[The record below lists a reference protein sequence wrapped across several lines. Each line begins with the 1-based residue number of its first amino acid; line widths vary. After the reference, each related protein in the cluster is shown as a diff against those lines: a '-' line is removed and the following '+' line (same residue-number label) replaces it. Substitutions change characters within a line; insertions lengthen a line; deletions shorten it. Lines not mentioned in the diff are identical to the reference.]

1 MDVFVQRGS
10 IVAGFDGSGP
20 ARDAVLWAAGEA
32 GRRDCP
38 LLIVEAQVWPAVS
51 AGHWPDPVALPGWEP
66 MAASAWG
73 TLQPFADEQ
82 VRRRTEQHLAVLAH
96 QCRAAAP
103 GVSVSTT
110 LVDGTASAALLT
122 AADAADAELL
132 VVGMSGLGALSRTL
146 LGSTAADL
154 VHSADRPVVVVRK
167 APTRS
172 DAPVVLGVDG
182 TNASVRAIGFAFD
195 FAARHRC
202 DLVAVHALSDW
213 PLDVITSVGRW
224 NPATN
229 RVAARDVLHK
239 EFLRP
244 WRDSRPD
251 VPVHIDIVD
260 DRPAHALLDHSEHAR
275 LLVVGNRGRGA
286 VRRAL
291 FGSVSHAVLHHA
303 ACPAAVVPGT
313 GRTAAPLD
321 L

>member
-1 MDVFVQRGS
+1 MNGFVQRGS

-32 GRRDCP
+32 GRRDRP

-51 AGHWPDPVALPGWEP
+51 AGHWPGPVALPGWDP

-73 TLQPFADEQ
+73 TLPPFADEQ
-82 VRRRTEQHLAVLAH
+82 MRRRTEQHLAALADE
-96 QCRAAAP
+96 CRATAP
-103 GVSVSTT
+103 GTTVSTSV
-110 LVDGTASAALLT
+110 VDGAASAALLT
-122 AADAADAELL
+122 AADAADAGLL

-154 VHSADRPVVVVRK
+154 VHSADRPVVVVREV
-167 APTRS
+167 PTRR

-213 PLDVITSVGRW
+213 PLDMITSAGRW

-229 RVAARDVLHK
+229 RVAARDVLHE

-244 WRDSRPD
+244 WHDCHPE

-260 DRPAHALLDHSEHAR
+260 DRPAHTLLDHSEHVR

-303 ACPAAVVPGT
+303 MCPVAVVPGT
-313 GRTAAPLD
+313 GSTTTLQP
-321 L
+321 